1 MSPRAAWR
9 LESLGFT
16 KVYDYVG
23 GKADWFA
30 AGLPREGKLTSIP
43 RAGDVARRD
52 DVTCRPTDR
61 ISDVI
66 ERVRAA
72 GKETCIVTTDGRV
85 VLGRVRTDRLD
96 GDAQVQVQE
105 VMELQ
110 KRMKIGELAKETGLT
125 AKTIR
130 FYEGIQLLDDPGRT
144 ESGYRQYGAEDVE
157 RLEFIKKAK
166 RLGLSL
172 DEIRRRDTRHLEDSC
187 AEPVPLCA
195 RPGPTRPKAGASGCR
210 HQSAGGV
217 PPSITAARRGVT

>member
-9 LESLGFT
+9 LETLGFAN
-16 KVYDYVG
+16 VYDYVA

-30 AGLPREGKLTSIP
+30 SGLPREGKLTGIP

-72 GKETCIVTTDGRV
+72 GKETCIVTTDERV

-105 VMELQ
+105 VMELGPTTT
-110 KRMKIGELAKETGLT
+110 RSDTML
-125 AKTIR
+125 
-130 FYEGIQLLDDPGRT
+130 
-144 ESGYRQYGAEDVE
+144 ESILE
-157 RLEFIKKAK
+157 RLNARNVDNILVATSDG
-166 RLGLSL
+166 RLVGTLYRL
-172 DEIRRRDTRHLEDSC
+172 DAETRLHEDRVSEEVEQPVDDESC
-187 AEPVPLCA
+187 CCC
-195 RPGPTRPKAGASGCR
+195 KD
-210 HQSAGGV
+210 
-217 PPSITAARRGVT
+217 